1 VSSSAARIAGSRA
14 PISLVMLGIVLFIAG
29 FVGNW
34 AQDSAAPWINLGEA
48 QIGSTVSFDADA
60 RKYRVVTSGPT
71 RPALEHT
78 VCAIQFADG
87 HSKRELGG
95 SGAVNARDAL
105 GVARVIEFKATA
117 GATRLTCNDRFIKTS
132 THGRFQ
138 VVAADGP
145 VSKAILGAFV
155 LGGLSLAGGALML
168 FLAYR
173 REHRPQ
179 EA

>member
-1 VSSSAARIAGSRA
+1 
-14 PISLVMLGIVLFIAG
+14 MLGLVLFIAG

-48 QIGSTVSFDADA
+48 QIGSTVSFEADT

-78 VCAIQFADG
+78 VCAIQFGDG
-87 HSKRELGG
+87 RSKRELGG
-95 SGAVNARDAL
+95 SGGVNARDAL
-105 GVARVIEFKATA
+105 GVARVIEFEATP
-117 GATRLTCNDRFIKTS
+117 GSTRLRCNDRYIKTA
-132 THGRFQ
+132 TRGRFQ

-145 VSKAILGAFV
+145 VSRAILGAFI

-168 FLAYR
+168 FLIYR
-173 REHRPQ
+173 REHQPR